1 VIRDN
6 DVLNSGRVGILFRDE
21 SRGRDFWPNR
31 NRVESNRIVDS
42 GGEEGVAIDIQG
54 RTRDIQLV
62 NNSLRETR
70 GPMRRT
76 GIRIAMEAG
85 AIELAGN
92 RIVGFS
98 EEVADHRRRG

>member
-1 VIRDN
+1 
-6 DVLNSGRVGILFRDE
+6 VLNSGRVGILFRDE

-31 NRVESNRIVDS
+31 NRVERNRIIDS
-42 GGEEGVAIDIQG
+42 GGEEGVAIDIRG
-54 RTRDIQLV
+54 RTREVRLV
-62 NNSLRETR
+62 ENVLRESR

-76 GIRIAMEAG
+76 GIRIGEEAG

-98 EEVADHRRRG
+98 EEVADHRARG